1 MAEKLNKKYES
12 TILITENT
20 YNLVKEFVKIEE
32 KTPLTSR
39 DIEKTIKLFAVTG
52 LSNEDKDEE

>member
-1 MAEKLNKKYES
+1 MRKRN

-20 YNLVKEFVKIEE
+20 YNLVKEFVNIEE

-39 DIEKTIKLFAVTG
+39 DIEKPIKLFAVTG